1 MKIKITI
8 LFCFIIIAITN
19 GMDVPQR
26 QRDDA
31 DYIIGLIIN
40 CEFNKALH
48 VSDSLSGVLPDS
60 PLYPILNLMTY
71 GLRNLDFDRAV
82 DTASFMDS
90 YRKSKDA
97 MKKYKKSYG
106 VTSYGLTLEGFI
118 KASYASY
125 RIFHGKYFS
134 AIGEGLDAVKLL
146 KEANKIDSTNVDSY
160 FFLGFYS
167 YARGELKKK
176 LWMLLFWYPGSRKEG
191 KRMLEECSETAQIAS
206 IPSQMILADIY
217 REEKEYDKNEALI
230 NKLFLKYPKSRFMMW
245 ARARREEQLKN
256 YKDAADAYGW
266 LADSYEK
273 SEHGSYNALV
283 TREQQL
289 ALLKNDN
296 KDNVASVLAK
306 QTLNKNL
313 YNNQDKDYID
323 ICKKIER
330 YIQEDE

>member
-1 MKIKITI
+1 MNIKFT
-8 LFCFIIIAITN
+8 IIISLILIGLSN
-19 GMDVPQR
+19 GMNVPQR

-31 DYIIGLIIN
+31 DSIIGLIIN
-40 CEFNKALH
+40 CEFDKALH
-48 VSDSLSGVLPDS
+48 ISDSLSKDMPDK

-82 DTASFMDS
+82 DTSAFMDS
-90 YRKSKDA
+90 YRKSKEA
-97 MKKYKKSYG
+97 MEKYKKNNG
-106 VTSYGLTLEGFI
+106 TTSYGLTLEGFI

-125 RIFHGKYFS
+125 RIYHGKYFS

-146 KEANKIDSTNVDSY
+146 KEANKIDTTNVDSY

-217 REEKEYDKNEALI
+217 REEKDYKKNEALI
-230 NKLFLKYPKSRFMMW
+230 NKLLTKYPKSRFMMW

-256 YKDAADAYGW
+256 NKQAAKAYGW

-273 SEHGSYNALV
+273 SLHGSYNALV

-289 ALLKNDN
+289 TFLK
-296 KDNVASVLAK
+296 KDDRESEASVLAK
-306 QTLNKNL
+306 KTLDKN
-313 YNNQDKDYID
+313 YCDSNDKDYQD

-330 YIQEDE
+330 YIVED

>member
-8 LFCFIIIAITN
+8 LLSILVITLTN
-19 GMDVPQR
+19 AMEVPQR
-26 QRDDA
+26 QRGDA
-31 DYIIGLIIN
+31 DSIIGLIIN
-40 CEFNKALH
+40 CEFDKALYL
-48 VSDSLSGVLPDS
+48 SDSLSKVMPDE

-90 YRKSKDA
+90 YRKSKEA
-97 MKKYKKSYG
+97 MAKYKKNSG
-106 VTSYGLTLEGFI
+106 KTSYGLTLEGFI

-125 RIFHGKYFS
+125 RIYHGKYFS

-146 KEANKIDSTNVDSY
+146 KEAVEIDSTNVDSY

-191 KRMLEECSETAQIAS
+191 KRMLEECSKTAQIAS

-217 REEKEYDKNEALI
+217 REEKEYAKNDALI
-230 NKLFLKYPKSRFMMW
+230 KKLLNKYPKSRFMMW
-245 ARARREEQLKN
+245 AQARREEQLKN
-256 YKDAADAYGW
+256 LEQAAEAYGW

-273 SEHGSYNALV
+273 TEHGSYNALV

-289 ALLKNDN
+289 SILKSNDN
-296 KDNVASVLAK
+296 KVEASELAK
-306 QTLNKNL
+306 KVLKKNICD
-313 YNNQDKDYID
+313 NSDKDYQD
-323 ICKKIER
+323 ICKKIRR
-330 YIQEDE
+330 YIMEKR

>member
-1 MKIKITI
+1 MN
-8 LFCFIIIAITN
+8 LRYIIISLLLLFSFVN

-31 DYIIGLIIN
+31 DNIIGFIIN
-40 CEFNKALH
+40 CDFNKALLI
-48 VSDSLSGVLPDS
+48 SDSLSKILPEE

-82 DTASFMDS
+82 DTAAFMES
-90 YRKSKDA
+90 YRKSKVS
-97 MKKYKKSYG
+97 MEKYKKKNG
-106 VTSYGLTLEGFI
+106 ITSYGLTLEGFI

-125 RIFHGKYFS
+125 RIYHGKYFS

-146 KEANKIDSTNVDSY
+146 KEANKIDTTNVDSY

-167 YARGELKKK
+167 YARGELKKR

-217 REEKEYDKNEALI
+217 REEKEYDKNKALI
-230 NKLFLKYPKSRFMMW
+230 YKLLTKYPKSRFMMW

-256 YKDAADAYGW
+256 YKEAAEAYGW
-266 LADSYEK
+266 LADSYEETK
-273 SEHGSYNALV
+273 HGAYNALV
-283 TREQQL
+283 TREAQL
-289 ALLKNDN
+289 ALLKND
-296 KDNVASVLAK
+296 KKEKEASVLAK
-306 QTLNKNL
+306 ETLAKEISKNS
-313 YNNQDKDYID
+313 DKDYID

-330 YIQEDE
+330 YIVE